1 MDVIIV
7 ADYFNF
13 FANDLLVVLDM
24 LSTFTIEITNYIVRV
39 VRGAR
44 LLSKS
49 K

>member
-7 ADYFNF
+7 ADYFIYNF
-13 FANDLLVVLDM
+13 FANELLDM